1 MKYWNISFVKEG
13 ERNYDHVVS
22 DDVTKVI
29 TYVCEKHGIKSSD
42 ISYLNGDGIEVVE

>member
-1 MKYWNISFVKEG
+1 MKEG
-13 ERNYDHVVS
+13 ERNYDNVVS